1 MMVNGVSGN
10 KTMVNRL
17 SNASLVSS
25 SKVGY
30 QSLGCKLDVIQMVLA
45 FSTVAE
51 PLISTRTGY
60 RSNQRR
66 TCDIE
71 IAPRNSSMTT

>member
-1 MMVNGVSGN
+1 
-10 KTMVNRL
+10 MVNRL
-17 SNASLVSS
+17 NNAALVSS

-30 QSLGCKLDVIQMVLA
+30 QSLGCKFEVIQIVDA
-45 FSTVAE
+45 FSTTAE

-71 IAPRNSSMTT
+71 IAPRYSSMTT

>member
-1 MMVNGVSGN
+1 MVS
-10 KTMVNRL
+10 RL
-17 SNASLVSS
+17 NNAFFVSS
-25 SKVGY
+25 SSVGY
-30 QSLGCKLDVIQMVLA
+30 QSLGCKFDVIQIVCA
-45 FSTVAE
+45 FSTVAD

-71 IAPRNSSMTT
+71 IAPLNSSMTT